1 MVLLGYENEMKQML
15 KDVNPGLSRRFQLDN
30 AFVFP
35 DFSDQDLI
43 KILIDKGKQQDL
55 KISVRVAKRAVRK
68 LARARAKPVRVIGVC
83 MRVHVR
89 ANLPPA

>member
-68 LARARAKPVRVIGVC
+68 LARARAKPVRVIGLY
-83 MRVHVR
+83 MRVGVR
-89 ANLPPA
+89 ANVPPA